1 MAVLIDPP
9 LWPAHGRRWSHL
21 ASDASLAELHTF
33 AVRAGIPERGFEGDH
48 YDVPEERYA
57 DTVAAGAMPVSSREL
72 LRRLQG
78 SGLRRPKRRGE
89 KVLGS
94 VRSPSDGVRVDALLS
109 ALPPIGP
116 VSAVHAVVVAGRDLL
131 VLPDDVGYR
140 LPAHLLAPG
149 AEDLLASARSLVVAL
164 VGGVAVPGTDGGSQV
179 GYLRRVAGALG
190 PDPGRPDRE
199 RGGRDGGDRDGGD
212 AADEDAVAQGGT
224 VVGEDRGDRRGVVGA
239 VVDNEVVLRFVLS
252 HDGRLRSAG
261 GAVWAPAQQV
271 VALLDGP
278 LAALAA
284 GAAYR
289 PPERARGFPAPPAR

>member
-21 ASDASLAELHTF
+21 ASDASLVELHAF
-33 AVRAGIPERGFEGDH
+33 AARAGIPERGFEGDH

-89 KVLGS
+89 KVLLSAPGAQQ
-94 VRSPSDGVRVDALLS
+94 GHRVDAVLS

-116 VSAVHAVVVAGRDLL
+116 VTAVHAVVAAGRDLL
-131 VLPDDVGYR
+131 VLPDDVGFR
-140 LPAHLLAPG
+140 LPAHLLG
-149 AEDLLASARSLVVAL
+149 ADGDALGPARALVVAL
-164 VGGVAVPGTDGGSQV
+164 LGGVVLPGTGAGARV
-179 GYLRRVAGALG
+179 GYLRRVAGAAGRTPWSDCDDLAQTAGTVLG
-190 PDPGRPDRE
+190 E
-199 RGGRDGGDRDGGD
+199 DGGPPRPGP
-212 AADEDAVAQGGT
+212 VGT
-224 VVGEDRGDRRGVVGA
+224 
-239 VVDNEVVLRFVLS
+239 VVDNEVVLRFVL
-252 HDGRLRSAG
+252 DEARPRPAG
-261 GAVWAPAQQV
+261 GAVWAAAHEV
-271 VALLDGP
+271 VALLARP

-289 PPERARGFPAPPAR
+289 PPERARLHPPLPPGS